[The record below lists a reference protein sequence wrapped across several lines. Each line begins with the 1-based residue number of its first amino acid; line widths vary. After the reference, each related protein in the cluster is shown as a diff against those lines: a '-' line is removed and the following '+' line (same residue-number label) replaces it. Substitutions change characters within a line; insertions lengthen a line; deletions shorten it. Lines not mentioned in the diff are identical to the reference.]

1 MVSAAA
7 LGWAVEGEA
16 EPQQVLGA
24 AGGHK
29 LMARTTPPRHTLSS
43 YSLYRVRGHYIL
55 NF

>member
-1 MVSAAA
+1 MAAAA
-7 LGWAVEGEA
+7 LGWALEGEA

-24 AGGHK
+24 ADHK

-43 YSLYRVRGHYIL
+43 YSLYRVTGHCIL